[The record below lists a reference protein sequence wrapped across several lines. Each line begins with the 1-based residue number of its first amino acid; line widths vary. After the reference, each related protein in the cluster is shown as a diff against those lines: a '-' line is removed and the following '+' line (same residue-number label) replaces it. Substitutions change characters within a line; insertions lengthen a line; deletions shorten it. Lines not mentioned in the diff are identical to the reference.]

1 MALDA
6 AQGYLD
12 MMEKEKEETGLISPD
27 GPETQLRLKVHYTRL
42 SFENQESLVVPAP
55 IHQQQGSSTST
66 SATATSTTEEA
77 RKMLNNMPFAGDD
90 RVEWVQ
96 SRLDVAQ
103 YVRGQIEEIESDH
116 TVDIVGCGPASMLAQ
131 LHNVVAA
138 KESLTGCR
146 VNLHTERFYV

>member
-12 MMEKEKEETGLISPD
+12 TMEKEKEEAGLIISD
-27 GPETQLRLKVHYTRL
+27 GPETQLCLKIHYTRL

-55 IHQQQGSSTST
+55 VHQYQGSSTST
-66 SATATSTTEEA
+66 SATASSTTEDA
-77 RKMLNNMPFAGDD
+77 KKMLNNVPFAGDD

-96 SRLDVAQ
+96 SRLDVGQ
-103 YVRGQIEEIESDH
+103 YVRDQIKEIESDRA
-116 TVDIVGCGPASMLAQ
+116 VDIVGCGPALMLAQ

-138 KESLTGCR
+138 NESLTGCR
-146 VNLHTERFYV
+146 INLHTERFYM